1 MEIIA
6 AWVIFSFIVAA
17 AAGARGRSGAG
28 WFLLAIVISPVL
40 ALIFV
45 LVIPNLAEQK
55 KAAELAEIDRKLRP
69 PTDWEPG
76 RAAAARSDRP
86 FEPHG
91 VFSGFPYRVNDDGSI
106 LAIMQG
112 ATVKFGNMDRFVL
125 AVDTRPRSPPKPR

>member
-28 WFLLAIVISPVL
+28 WFLLAIVISPIL

-45 LVIPNLAEQK
+45 LVIPNLAEEQK
-55 KAAELAEIDRKLRP
+55 ARHLAEIDRNLRP
-69 PTDWEPG
+69 APSNREAG
-76 RAAAARSDRP
+76 RAGAGRSKGP
-86 FEPHG
+86 FEPDG
-91 VFSGFPYRVNDDGSI
+91 VFGGFPYRVNEDGSI

-112 ATVKFGNMDRFVL
+112 AEVKFGNMDRFVS
-125 AVDTRPRSPPKPR
+125 AVNPQQSTR